1 LRILLIAMAVL
12 CVTAGHSA
20 AQTDSGCLAE
30 AAEKLEKN
38 QLITVVGQDSSIT
51 VGLLQS
57 VDLSRNFLTLDV
69 RVGSDQSAAFRTVN
83 YELMNISMITA
94 QEGKGMGAQTWIGA
108 LIGAGLGIAAGAV
121 MGADGPGT
129 YVPGLLIGTA
139 FGGWVGY
146 EIQPDPPPLII
157 DCK

>member
-1 LRILLIAMAVL
+1 MAVL
-12 CVTAGHSA
+12 CVTIGHSL
-20 AQTDSGCLAE
+20 AQTDSGCLGE

-51 VGLLQS
+51 VGLLQA

-69 RVGSDQSAAFRTVN
+69 QVGNERGAGFQTVN
-83 YELMNISMITA
+83 YELFNISMITA
-94 QEGKGMGAQTWIGA
+94 QEGKGMGTPTWIGA
-108 LIGAGLGIAAGAV
+108 LIGAGVGIAVSAAV
-121 MGADGPGT
+121 GADAPGT

-157 DCK
+157 DCN